1 MTHYC
6 KRICMSGIAALL
18 AGLSAISAVQ
28 ADDIDVYRNF
38 TPNPS
43 KPPLVV
49 LTLDLNLDPNAVLC
63 ANALTDAACGVVRS
77 NLTFQVFI
85 DDLLGGNINA
95 LRTAILALT
104 FGTVDIIGRFQDNAQ
119 DTLDFLAGIFTTTV
133 ITTLL
138 GKTVELDTTEVL
150 TEGLGPVIKQLTDFR
165 VAVMVSH
172 SNIGTETDVDGVS
185 YVCDFAD
192 LQAIPG
198 QRADTTACSNGGY
211 VFVGFVDLL
220 NDPGDVNESNLIA
233 KTRTLVSNA
242 LSEPAGGAL
251 AAGDS
256 AHPFQGKELYYEL
269 VQYLTGGPIY
279 NGHLGNFDFGN
290 ADGTT
295 NSDTTDPT
303 LSWDSSVE
311 DGTDYRSALDEF
323 GECDIVNVLNV
334 MFTES
339 AFDDDSDPDLLSI
352 FPGADI
358 NGDNDISFPEVVSYA
373 DDSGFNFNG
382 NIFSLRSN
390 FLLIGNDADL
400 LSEGGVQQEVSELES
415 VLNLFGAGLSE
426 AEYQTTALE
435 VDASLLT
442 PSVTIDQT
450 ASLGVQDSSFF
461 SIFKPRDGNPRW
473 HGNLK
478 KLQLDYNADDDA
490 FEFLDVNGDNGV
502 SELGRI
508 KDSALTFWTNPA
520 TLKID
525 GRATSQDGGIATL
538 GGAGQ
543 RIPGFGTASG
553 VGTVNTGSNTTTAG
567 PRKLFYD
574 NDGGTALTGLN
585 ANSSAVRDDLK
596 SDSLGGVGNTEATAL
611 LHYMRGFEVGTT
623 ASPAAN
629 PAAQTRSWLH
639 GAVFHSRPLAIN
651 YGARAS
657 GGYTAN
663 NPDIRI
669 VYGATDGYLRMLRNT
684 ESGGSQS
691 GVESWAVIP
700 QKVMSQ
706 QKVLR
711 DEDSLAALP
720 YGVDGAPVAYIR
732 NTTSAS
738 DPLGSIIES
747 SDPDDRAWLYFGLR
761 RSGAAYYGLNITNP
775 DSPSLMWRISD
786 SQPNFSEMGLAF
798 SEPSIGTI
806 NVDTGS
812 GAQEKVVL
820 FIGGGYASK
829 KDSEDGS
836 GGNLGTDDA
845 EGNALYI
852 VDAET
857 GALIWKAKNGVF
869 NPLAMFTANDP
880 IDDSNDNSYKHPLL
894 VDSIPSQVSILD
906 TDGDGNIDRFYV
918 GDTGGRMWRGDIAS
932 NDRNDWTFTPIF
944 SIGRH
949 DDPSLSVSQDRRFF
963 HRPDFVPTRSET
975 GNYDVILSA
984 TGDQADPYNLTTEN
998 FLYAFRDADI
1008 VSGKAPADVITA
1020 EVQLAL
1026 LAEDATHSAFVDITD
1041 QCLSAEGSCPD
1052 DSALATGW
1060 KLQLS
1065 SAGEKGLTTP
1075 LTLNGIT
1082 FLTTYVPSDP
1092 AAAIC
1097 IPQEGFSNIYAVA
1110 LNNGRPTTI
1119 DQFLND
1125 GDGNNRT
1132 RRALSRGL
1140 PGGSTPVTTSNIA
1153 AGAEVLNV
1161 PTKSQWRTF
1170 WRERLGESE

>member
-1 MTHYC
+1 MTHCC

-38 TPNPS
+38 APNLS

-49 LTLDLNLDPNAVLC
+49 LALDLNTNPNAIVC
-63 ANALTDAACGVVRS
+63 SNVLTDAACNVIRADLS
-77 NLTFQVFI
+77 FQELV
-85 DDLLGGNINA
+85 DGLLGGNIAA
-95 LRTAILALT
+95 LRTTILTLS
-104 FGTVDIIGRFQDNAQ
+104 FGLVDIAPLYNGSAQ
-119 DTLDFLAGIFTTTV
+119 AAINTLGSGLL
-133 ITTLL
+133 TTLL
-138 GKTVELDTTEVL
+138 GTLAQVSALEALNFTLEPIVKS
-150 TEGLGPVIKQLTDFR
+150 ITDFR
-165 VAVMVSH
+165 VAVLVNH
-172 SNIGTETDVDGVS
+172 SNIGTTTTVDGQT
-185 YVCDFAD
+185 YACDFED
-192 LQAIPG
+192 LEAIPG
-198 QRADTTACSNGGY
+198 ERADTPACSNGAY
-211 VFVGFVDLL
+211 VFVGFLDLL
-220 NDPGDVNESNLIA
+220 NDPLDVNESTLIA
-233 KTRTLVSNA
+233 RLRVLTSNA
-242 LSEPAGGAL
+242 LTQPASLPLGVGAT
-251 AAGDS
+251 
-256 AHPFQGKELYYEL
+256 AHPYQGKELYLEL
-269 VQYLTGGPIY
+269 FQYLTGGPIY
-279 NGHLGNFDFGN
+279 NGHLGYFDFGDTN
-290 ADGTT
+290 GAT
-295 NSDTTDPT
+295 NSNVDDPL
-303 LSWDSSVE
+303 LSWDASVE
-311 DGTDYRSALDEF
+311 DGTDYRSALEEF

-334 MFTES
+334 MLTNS
-339 AFDDDSDPDLLSI
+339 AADDDSDSAVLSV
-352 FPGADI
+352 FPGADL
-358 NGDNDISFPEVVSYA
+358 NGDDDLSFAEVVRYA
-373 DDSGFNFNG
+373 DDSGFDFNG
-382 NIFSLRSN
+382 NRFSIRSN
-390 FLLIGNDADL
+390 FLLVGASEESTL
-400 LSEGGVQQEVSELES
+400 LTNLGQS
-415 VLNLFGAGLSE
+415 VFQVPALLNLFGSGLSE

-461 SIFKPRDGNPRW
+461 SIFKPRDGSPRW

-478 KLQLDYNADDDA
+478 KLQLNYNADEDA
-490 FEFLDVNGDNGV
+490 FEFLDVNGDTGV
-502 SELGRI
+502 SEFGRI

-525 GRATSQDGGIATL
+525 GKATSQDGGIATL

-543 RIPGFGTASG
+543 RIPGFGTATG

-567 PRKLFYD
+567 PRKLYYD
-574 NDGGTALTGLN
+574 NDGGTSLTALN

-629 PAAQTRSWLH
+629 PAAQTRSWMH

-669 VYGATDGYLRMLRNT
+669 IYGATDGYLRMLRNT

-691 GVESWAVIP
+691 GVESWAVMP

-747 SDPDDRAWLYFGLR
+747 TDPDDRAWLYFGLR
-761 RSGAAYYGLNITNP
+761 RSGAAYYGLNITDP

-949 DDPSLSVSQDRRFF
+949 DDPTLAVSQDRRFF

-998 FLYAFRDADI
+998 FLYAFRDNDI
-1008 VSGKAPADVITA
+1008 VSGKAPTDVITTEA
-1020 EVQLAL
+1020 QLAL
-1026 LAEDATHSAFVDITD
+1026 LAQDATHSAFEDITN
-1041 QCLSAEGSCPD
+1041 QCLSTEGSCPD
-1052 DSALATGW
+1052 DSALGTGW

-1065 SAGEKGLTTP
+1065 NDGEKGLTTP

-1110 LNNGRPTTI
+1110 LNNGRPSNI